1 MSVAFAFESEVA
13 TSPVA
18 RTVIALHC
26 SGADG
31 KEWRPLTEAL
41 GQRFTVLTPEHFGC
55 ESVGHWPGQRAFT
68 IHDEAERTLA
78 LIDAIEGVVH
88 LVGHSYGGGVA
99 LHVALQRPHRIAS
112 LSLYEPSS
120 FHLLP
125 HLGELGRA
133 AYAEVESVARVAAD
147 RVITGDYRG
156 GVAWFID
163 YWNGPRA
170 WDALSPRVQASLI
183 RWAPKI
189 PLDFQA
195 LMQAPASLQDYAALT
210 CPALILRGENAP
222 GPTRLLA
229 ETLASVMPRASL
241 QVVAGC
247 GHMGPLTHPQFVFSA
262 IVSHIATADAHTKH
276 RRT

>member
-1 MSVAFAFESEVA
+1 MSVAFAFESEIA
-13 TSPVA
+13 TAPA
-18 RTVIALHC
+18 PRTIIALHC

-31 KEWRPLTEAL
+31 KEWRPLTETL

-55 ESVGHWPGQRAFT
+55 ENVGHWPGQRAFT
-68 IHDEAERTLA
+68 IDDEAERTLA
-78 LIDAIEGVVH
+78 LIDATEGGVH

-99 LHVALQRPHRIAS
+99 LHVALQRPHRIAT

-125 HLGELGRA
+125 HLGEAGRT
-133 AYAEVESVARVAAD
+133 AYAEVESVARAAAD
-147 RVITGDYRG
+147 RIIVGDYRG
-156 GVAWFID
+156 GVASFID

-189 PLDFQA
+189 PLDFRA
-195 LMQAPASLQDYAALT
+195 LMQASAALDHCAALS

-222 GPTRLLA
+222 APTRLLA
-229 ETLASVMPRASL
+229 ETLANTMQNASL

-247 GHMGPLTHPQFVFSA
+247 GHMGPLTHPQLVFSA
-262 IVSHIATADAHTKH
+262 IVSHIATAGAHTKH
-276 RRT
+276 RRA